1 MVNGS
6 AFLKMSSAWKQFVV
20 QFCIE
25 QVLLEEPIIYMNNIP
40 VMNSA
45 VS

>member
-6 AFLKMSSAWKQFVV
+6 SFLKMSSAWKQFVV

-25 QVLLEEPIIYMNNIP
+25 QVLLYMNNIP
-40 VMNSA
+40 IMNSA